1 MDETMNNE
9 AEAIRDMAVRA
20 ANPVVLE
27 EGALPY
33 ALIPEGH
40 KVAELENLLPA
51 PRATRR
57 KVALADVA
65 SFIRYI
71 NLFKT
76 EATQVFAD
84 QIRAKLVAVMD
95 FDTRGAPAW
104 AAHEALYL
112 CPVSKEWEAWNSRNQ
127 RPAKQAEFLQFI
139 EDNLPDIVQAEVDGR
154 MVGPT
159 AADMLEVARSIQAHK
174 NIEFKSATKL
184 QDGTVQ
190 ITYNED
196 INGTA
201 RGGQMAIPEEFYI
214 GIPVFHGGDR
224 YLIKARLRYRIE
236 SGVLAMWYDLYRHD
250 RAMDDAFQDL
260 AKAIHTGTGI
270 EPLMGFHRQ

>member
-1 MDETMNNE
+1 MNETMNNE
-9 AEAIRDMAVRA
+9 AEAIRNMAVRA
-20 ANPVVLE
+20 ASPVVLE
-27 EGALPY
+27 DGALPY

-84 QIRAKLVAVMD
+84 QDRTRLIAVLD
-95 FDTRGAPAW
+95 FDTRENPAW
-104 AAHEALYL
+104 AAHEAQYY
-112 CPVSKEWEAWNSRNQ
+112 CPVSKEWEAWSGRNK
-127 RPAKQAEFLQFI
+127 RSAKQSEFLQFI

-154 MVGPT
+154 MIGPT
-159 AADMLEVARSIQAHK
+159 AADMLEVARSIQARK

-190 ITYNED
+190 LTYNED

-201 RGGQMAIPEEFYI
+201 RNGQMAIPEEFYI
-214 GIPVFHGGDR
+214 GIPVFKGGDR

-250 RAMDDAFQDL
+250 RAMDDAFRDL
-260 AKAIHTGTGI
+260 VGVVHAGTGI
-270 EPLMGFHRQ
+270 EPLMGIHRQ